1 MFLSDAVTAHFLAF
15 DLGAESGRAMVGSLD
30 GGVLALRE
38 VHRFANDP
46 IRRNGSLRWDIVRLW
61 EEIRRGL
68 EIAGE
73 NRLQSVGVDCW
84 GVDYALLDAVGE
96 LLEQPYHYRDR
107 RTEGAMESVFE
118 RVPRERIYA
127 ATGIQFLSINT
138 IYQLAAACRHTPE
151 VIDAARSLATIPDV
165 LNYWLSGKLV
175 SEYTIA
181 TTTQMVDA
189 RTRTWA
195 IDLLNEIGLPSR
207 LLQPIVEAGTVIG
220 ALRPTASMTGAG
232 IPIVAPACHDT
243 GSAVASVNASAPVA
257 FLSSGTWSLLGTEV
271 REPVITSRALA
282 LNFTNE
288 GGVYGTTRLLK
299 NIAGLWLLQSCRRQW
314 QSRGEVFSYE
324 TLIAAATDDRRAFRA
339 LIDPD
344 DPRFVNPEDMPVA
357 INEYCRQTGQPQ
369 PDGPAS
375 FTRAIL
381 ESLAFKYRAVL
392 ESLEELI
399 GHRFEEI
406 RIIGGGARNRLLSQW
421 TADATGRSV
430 TAGPVEATALGN
442 VAVQMIATG
451 AVGSLVDA
459 RAVIDRS
466 FPVER
471 FEPLDADRWDAEYK
485 RFQHYVEF
493 TCA

>member
-1 MFLSDAVTAHFLAF
+1 MFLSDAVTAHYLAF

-30 GGVLALRE
+30 RGVLALRE
-38 VHRFANDP
+38 IHRFANDP
-46 IRRNGSLRWDIVRLW
+46 IRPNDSLRWDIARLW

-68 EIAGE
+68 AIAGE
-73 NRLQSVGVDCW
+73 NRLQSIGVDCW
-84 GVDYALLDAVGE
+84 GVDYALLDAAGE
-96 LLEQPYHYRDR
+96 LLEPPYHYRDR
-107 RTEGAMESVFE
+107 RTEGIMESVFE

-151 VIDAARSLATIPDV
+151 VIDAAWSLATIPDL
-165 LNYWLSGKLV
+165 LNYWLSGQLV

-189 RTRTWA
+189 RTRTWS
-195 IDLLNEIGLPSR
+195 IELLKEIGLPSR

-220 ALRPTASMTGAG
+220 TLRPTVSTTGTG

-257 FLSSGTWSLLGTEV
+257 FLSSGTWSLLGTEM

-299 NIAGLWLLQSCRRQW
+299 NIAGLWLLQSCRRRW

-324 TLIAAATDDRRAFRA
+324 ALIAGATDDRRAFRA

-357 INEYCRQTGQPQ
+357 ISEYCRQTGQPQ

-421 TADATGRSV
+421 TADATGRTV

-451 AVGSLVDA
+451 AVGSLVEA

-471 FEPLDADRWDAEYK
+471 FEPLDADRWDAEYQ

-493 TCA
+493 SCA

>member
-46 IRRNGSLRWDIVRLW
+46 IRHDGSLRWDIVRLW

-68 EIAGE
+68 DLASE

-84 GVDYALLDAVGE
+84 GVDYALLDAAGE
-96 LLEQPYHYRDR
+96 LLEPPYHYRDS
-107 RTEGAMESVFE
+107 RTEGVMESVFE
-118 RVPRERIYA
+118 RVTRERIYA

-138 IYQLAAACRHTPE
+138 IYQLAAACRRTPE
-151 VIDAARSLATIPDV
+151 VVEAARSLATIPDV
-165 LNYWLSGKLV
+165 LNYWLSGTLV

-195 IDLLNEIGLPSR
+195 IDLLNEIGLPGR
-207 LLQPIVEAGTVIG
+207 LLQPIVEAGSITG
-220 ALRPTASMTGAG
+220 ALQRSASTTGAG
-232 IPIVAPACHDT
+232 TPIVAPACHDT

-271 REPVITSRALA
+271 REPVINSRALA

-288 GGVYGTTRLLK
+288 GGVCGTTRLLK
-299 NIAGLWLLQSCRRQW
+299 NIAGLWLLQSCRRLW
-314 QSRGEVFSYE
+314 QSSGQDLSYE
-324 TLIAAATDDRRAFRA
+324 TLIAAAAEDRRGFQS
-339 LIDPD
+339 LVDPD
-344 DPRFVNPEDMPVA
+344 DPRFVNPRDMPAA
-357 INEYCRQTGQPQ
+357 ISEYCRQTGQTQ
-369 PDGPAS
+369 PDTPAS

-392 ESLEELI
+392 ESLEELT
-399 GHRFEEI
+399 GRRFEEI

-421 TADATGRSV
+421 TADATGRTV

-451 AVGSLVDA
+451 AVGSLADA

-471 FEPLDADRWDAEYK
+471 FEPLDADRWDAEYQ

>member
-1 MFLSDAVTAHFLAF
+1 MFLSDAVTAQFLAF

-38 VHRFANDP
+38 VHRFVNDP
-46 IRRNGSLRWDIVRLW
+46 IRQNDSLRWDIVRLW

-68 EIAGE
+68 DLASE

-84 GVDYALLDAVGE
+84 GVDYALLDAAGE

-107 RTEGAMESVFE
+107 RTEGVMESVFE

-175 SEYTIA
+175 SEYTVA

-220 ALRPTASMTGAG
+220 TLRPTASTTGAG

-299 NIAGLWLLQSCRRQW
+299 NIAGLWLLQSCRRRW

-324 TLIAAATDDRRAFRA
+324 TLIAGAADDRRAFRA

-357 INEYCRQTGQPQ
+357 ISEYCRQTGQPQ

-421 TADATGRSV
+421 TADATGRTV

-451 AVGSLVDA
+451 AVGSLADA

>member
-1 MFLSDAVTAHFLAF
+1 MTAHFLAF

-46 IRRNGSLRWDIVRLW
+46 IRQNDSLRWDIVRLW

-68 EIAGE
+68 DLASE

-84 GVDYALLDAVGE
+84 GVDYALLDAAGE

-107 RTEGAMESVFE
+107 RTEGVMESVFE

-220 ALRPTASMTGAG
+220 ALRPTASTTGAG

-299 NIAGLWLLQSCRRQW
+299 NIAGLWLLQSCRRRW
-314 QSRGEVFSYE
+314 QSRGEDVLVRDVDCRSG
-324 TLIAAATDDRRAFRA
+324 RRSARVSRRS
-339 LIDPD
+339 IDPD
-344 DPRFVNPEDMPVA
+344 DPRFVNPEDMPAA
-357 INEYCRQTGQPQ
+357 ISEYCRQTGQPQ
-369 PDGPAS
+369 PDASGVVHARDPGESRVQVPGGPRIARGVDWS
-375 FTRAIL
+375 SIRGDSDHRRRRAEPI
-381 ESLAFKYRAVL
+381 AVAMDRGRDRPDRDRR
-392 ESLEELI
+392 SS
-399 GHRFEEI
+399 GSDC
-406 RIIGGGARNRLLSQW
+406 AR
-421 TADATGRSV
+421 
-430 TAGPVEATALGN
+430 
-442 VAVQMIATG
+442 
-451 AVGSLVDA
+451 
-459 RAVIDRS
+459 
-466 FPVER
+466 
-471 FEPLDADRWDAEYK
+471 
-485 RFQHYVEF
+485 
-493 TCA
+493 

>member
-1 MFLSDAVTAHFLAF
+1 VFLSDAVTAHFLAF

-46 IRRNGSLRWDIVRLW
+46 IRRNDSLRWDIVRLW

-68 EIAGE
+68 DLASE

-84 GVDYALLDAVGE
+84 GVDYALLDAAGE

-107 RTEGAMESVFE
+107 RTEGVMESVFE

-138 IYQLAAACRHTPE
+138 IYQLAAACRRTPE
-151 VIDAARSLATIPDV
+151 VVDAAQSLATIPDV

-195 IDLLNEIGLPSR
+195 IDLLNEIGLPGR
-207 LLQPIVEAGTVIG
+207 LLQPIVEAGSVTGV
-220 ALRPTASMTGAG
+220 LQPSVSTTAAG
-232 IPIVAPACHDT
+232 TPIVAPACHDT

-271 REPVITSRALA
+271 REPVINSRALA

-288 GGVYGTTRLLK
+288 GGVCGTTRLLK
-299 NIAGLWLLQSCRRQW
+299 NIAGLWLLQSCRRLW
-314 QSRGEVFSYE
+314 QSSGQDLSYE
-324 TLIAAATDDRRAFRA
+324 TLIAAAADDRRAFRA
-339 LIDPD
+339 LVDPD
-344 DPRFVNPEDMPVA
+344 DPRFVNPGDMPAA
-357 INEYCRQTGQPQ
+357 ISEYCRQTAQSQ
-369 PDGPAS
+369 PDTPAS
-375 FTRAIL
+375 FTRVIL

-392 ESLEELI
+392 ESLEELT
-399 GHRFEEI
+399 GRRFEEI

-421 TADATGRSV
+421 TADATGRTV

-451 AVGSLVDA
+451 AVASLAEA

-471 FEPLDADRWDAEYK
+471 FEPLDADRWDAEYR
-485 RFQHYVEF
+485 RFQHYMEF

>member
-1 MFLSDAVTAHFLAF
+1 VTAHFLAF

-46 IRRNGSLRWDIVRLW
+46 IRQNGSLRWDIGRLW
-61 EEIRRGL
+61 EETRRGL
-68 EIAGE
+68 DLASE

-84 GVDYALLDAVGE
+84 GVDYALLDAAGE
-96 LLEQPYHYRDR
+96 LLEQPYHYRDS
-107 RTEGAMESVFE
+107 RTEGVMASVFE

-138 IYQLAAACRHTPE
+138 IYQLAAACRRTPE
-151 VIDAARSLATIPDV
+151 VIEAARSLATIPDV
-165 LNYWLSGKLV
+165 LNYWLSGTLV

-195 IDLLNEIGLPSR
+195 IDLLNEIGLPGR
-207 LLQPIVEAGTVIG
+207 LLQPLVEAGSITG
-220 ALRPTASMTGAG
+220 ALQPSASTTAAG
-232 IPIVAPACHDT
+232 TPIVAPACHDT

-271 REPVITSRALA
+271 REPVINSRALA

-288 GGVYGTTRLLK
+288 GGVCGTTRLLK
-299 NIAGLWLLQSCRRQW
+299 NIAGLWLLQSCRRLW
-314 QSRGEVFSYE
+314 QSSGQDLSYE
-324 TLIAAATDDRRAFRA
+324 TLIAGAAEDRRGFRS
-339 LIDPD
+339 LVDPD
-344 DPRFVNPEDMPVA
+344 DPRFVNPKEMPAA
-357 INEYCRQTGQPQ
+357 ISEYCRQTGQCQ
-369 PDGPAS
+369 PDTPAS

-392 ESLEELI
+392 ESLEELTDR
-399 GHRFEEI
+399 RFEEI

-421 TADATGRSV
+421 TANATGRTV

-471 FEPLDADRWDAEYK
+471 FEPLDAERWDAEYK

>member
-1 MFLSDAVTAHFLAF
+1 VTAHFLAF
-15 DLGAESGRAMVGSLD
+15 DLGAESGRAMVGVLD
-30 GGVLALRE
+30 GGVLTLRE

-46 IRRNGSLRWDIVRLW
+46 IRQNDSLRWDIVRLF

-68 EIAGE
+68 DLASE

-84 GVDYALLDAVGE
+84 GVDYALLDAAGG

-107 RTEGAMESVFE
+107 RTEGVMESVFE

-151 VIDAARSLATIPDV
+151 VIDAARSMATIPDV

-195 IDLLNEIGLPSR
+195 ADLLNEIGLPGR

-220 ALRPTASMTGAG
+220 TLRPTALTTAAG

-299 NIAGLWLLQSCRRQW
+299 NIAGLWLLQSCRRRW

-324 TLIAAATDDRRAFRA
+324 TLIAAAQDDRRAFRA

-357 INEYCRQTGQPQ
+357 ISEYCRQTGQPQ

-375 FTRAIL
+375 FTRVIL

-392 ESLEELI
+392 ESLEELT

-421 TADATGRSV
+421 TADATGRTV

-451 AVGSLVDA
+451 AVGSLGDA
-459 RAVIDRS
+459 RAVIERS

-471 FEPLDADRWDAEYK
+471 FEPLDADRWDAEYQ

>member
-1 MFLSDAVTAHFLAF
+1 VTAHFLAF

-30 GGVLALRE
+30 RGVLGLRE
-38 VHRFANDP
+38 IHRFANDP
-46 IRRNGSLRWDIVRLW
+46 IRQADSLRWDISRLW
-61 EEIRRGL
+61 AEIRRGIQ
-68 EIAGE
+68 IASE
-73 NRLQSVGVDCW
+73 QRFESVGVDCW
-84 GVDYALLDAVGE
+84 GVDYALLDAAGE

-107 RTEGAMESVFE
+107 RTEGVMDSVFE

-151 VIDAARSLATIPDV
+151 VIDAARSLATIPDL
-165 LNYWLSGKLV
+165 LNYWLSGQLV

-189 RTRTWA
+189 RTRTWS
-195 IDLLNEIGLPSR
+195 IELLKEIGLPSR

-220 ALRPTASMTGAG
+220 TLRPTASTTGTG

-299 NIAGLWLLQSCRRQW
+299 NIAGLWLLQSCRRRW

-324 TLIAAATDDRRAFRA
+324 TLIAGATDDRRAFRA

-357 INEYCRQTGQPQ
+357 ISEYCRQTGQPQ

-421 TADATGRSV
+421 TADATGRTV

-451 AVGSLVDA
+451 AVSSLVEA

-466 FPVER
+466 CPVER

-493 TCA
+493 SCA